1 MFQKLE
7 GLKNE
12 KDKIRRIKKLGLQN
26 QKVSKIRRVHKI
38 RNLKLRLK
46 N

>member
-26 QKVSKIRRVHKI
+26 QKVSKIRRVQ
-38 RNLKLRLK
+38 KLERFK

>member
-1 MFQKLE
+1 MCQKLE

-26 QKVSKIRRVHKI
+26 QKVSKIGRVQ
-38 RNLKLRLK
+38 KLGRFE

>member
-26 QKVSKIRRVHKI
+26 QKVSKIKRFQ
-38 RNLKLRLK
+38 KLERFK
-46 N
+46 NEKSS